1 MRFVLAKER
10 MQEKKQ
16 TPTSTQQRQ
25 PEDTN
30 TSDQGGRYLF
40 IRVLLSPELPFR
52 LYRRG
57 ECPKIAAAGRKEGL
71 RRTIAVAGRSH
82 INIDTT
88 ANVNSSCRDDDR
100 GEAGKRKKR
109 KKRKKTKKQKKNSRA
124 VRVNTS
130 TVASTVAGVAECV
143 CTGVFEQVSVA

>member
-1 MRFVLAKER
+1 

-16 TPTSTQQRQ
+16 IPTSTQQRQ

-88 ANVNSSCRDDDR
+88 ANVNSSSRDDDR
-100 GEAGKRKKR
+100 GEGKRKGGGRRESEKNG
-109 KKRKKTKKQKKNSRA
+109 KKQKKQKNSRA
-124 VRVNTS
+124 VRVNAS
-130 TVASTVAGVAECV
+130 TVASTVAGACAR
-143 CTGVFEQVSVA
+143 VFLDRSRSLDRDRKSVV